1 MPVLLFAPFYMRRRR
16 LTEYSNR
23 TALYII
29 KVEKIAKQC
38 DLYLHSPLVA
48 ADGVCKACRQNGA
61 AQTINRRNLK
71 MKKAKTAKMK
81 KRVLGTILAGM
92 MVLQALSA
100 VTAADADLETKV
112 ANSETKNSL
121 AEMAALMTST
131 TYATYLIEHEN
142 DNVSDKTEEVVV
154 EAVDYKEDETT
165 AAVKVKENFS
175 GSEGA
180 SLLTPN
186 SGYVTWEFD
195 VKEDGFY
202 NIELLYFPY
211 RSDPTEPDEG
221 EEYLGKTAAMERIIK
236 IDGRV
241 PFKEARNLSFS
252 RAWLEDYS
260 MDGFVAPEKF
270 YKIGTSIAD
279 ADNDSNAVANDSDVA
294 TEYRQAGRY
303 FKYDYYLNEI
313 RPEKKEADRWLEKRI
328 SDSSAFYDSPFE
340 FYFSAGTHTV
350 TLEATREPMLIKE
363 IRITPPAKTATY
375 SELAAEY
382 EKKGYAEAATDKLV
396 KLDGEFPEYTSEQV
410 IYAVNDRTSPITDP
424 QHASAIVLN
433 SIGGEKWEIAGQW
446 IEWDFEVPENG
457 LYNIVP
463 RFLQNVNAG
472 LFSSRKL
479 LIYGGDY
486 NGVPFEE
493 AKRLRFNYSD
503 AWQVEPLGNDEGAY
517 EFYFEKGVKY
527 TIRLEVVLGEMGSIL
542 REVDESL
549 VRMNDYYRKIVMIT
563 GTDPDTYLD
572 YNFSQLIPDV
582 LRGMRQE
589 AALLTSVS
597 SELEAIIGEK
607 GEQSVILDKV
617 AYLLDLMGHNQDKV
631 AGNLDQFK
639 SYNGSLGTWLLTC
652 RNQPLTLDFIT
663 IQPASAKLPKAKA
676 NFFESIGHEFSAFIN
691 SFFTNYNSVG
701 ATEELDGRDDVLEV
715 WITTGRDQAQIIRQM
730 VSEFSMQE
738 DNPPVNLKLIAAG
751 TLLPATLAG
760 TGPDVSMD
768 GDPVGYGVRNAVL
781 NLNDRSLHESGAI
794 PREELEEVKTW
805 FNSEAFVPLTVYNPD
820 YIPRGDELDEEYSM
834 ALYALPETMSF
845 PMFFYRKDIFTE
857 FDLKVPET
865 WDDVYDLIKVLSAEN
880 MEMGLSQALTQIRMY
895 QQGEPWY
902 KGNNI
907 VSEGMATNLDSDV
920 ALEAFKNMTDIFT
933 QYRQPVTFDFA
944 NRFRTGEMPCGIADY
959 LQYNQL
965 KVFAPEIDG
974 LWEFVQLPG
983 TPRVADDGTEY
994 VDHTSPSGVVGIMI
1008 MRDAENINDAWKY
1021 IKWWVSAE
1029 VQSRYGNEQVATIG
1043 TAAKYNTANISALL
1057 GQSWS
1062 ANEVANLRQQ
1072 FDSLKGTPMT
1082 PGNYIVARNTN
1093 FAFLAVYNDDAS
1105 PVEAM
1110 LGYIND
1116 INKELTRKRNE
1127 YDFRTASET
1136 LEEYRAEQEERLGV
1150 DNMDYITNLT
1160 D

>member
-1 MPVLLFAPFYMRRRR
+1 
-16 LTEYSNR
+16 
-23 TALYII
+23 
-29 KVEKIAKQC
+29 
-38 DLYLHSPLVA
+38 
-48 ADGVCKACRQNGA
+48 
-61 AQTINRRNLK
+61 

-81 KRVLGTILAGM
+81 KRVLGTVLAGM
-92 MVLQALSA
+92 MILQAFSA
-100 VTAADADLETKV
+100 VGAAEINLETKV

-121 AEMAALMTST
+121 ADMAALMTST
-131 TYATYLIEHEN
+131 TYATYLIEHEESRV
-142 DNVSDKTEEVVV
+142 DDTKDDITIQ
-154 EAVDYKEDETT
+154 AVDYKEDETT
-165 AAVKVKENFS
+165 AAVKVKKNFA
-175 GSEGA
+175 GSEGE

-186 SGYVTWEFD
+186 TGYVTWEFEI
-195 VKEDGFY
+195 KHDGFY
-202 NIELLYFPY
+202 NVELLYYPY
-211 RSDPTEPDEG
+211 RNDPAEPDEG

-236 IDGRV
+236 IDGKV

-252 RAWLEDYS
+252 RVWQENYD
-260 MDGFVAPEKF
+260 MDSFVKPEKF
-270 YKIGTSIAD
+270 YKIGTSVTD
-279 ADNDSNAVANDSDVA
+279 ADNDSNAVAADSNDA
-294 TEYRQAGRY
+294 KEYRQAGRY

-313 RPEKKEADRWLEKRI
+313 RPEKREADRWLEKKI

-340 FYFSAGTHTV
+340 FYFDKGVHTV

-363 IRITPPAKTATY
+363 VRITPPVEEKSYAEVT
-375 SELAAEY
+375 AEY
-382 EKKGYAEAATDKLV
+382 EKKGYKEADTDKLV
-396 KLDGEFPEYTSEQV
+396 KLDAEFPEYTSEQV

-424 QHASAIVLN
+424 QHSSAIVLN
-433 SIGGEKWEIAGQW
+433 SIGGTKWQIAGQW
-446 IEWDFEVPENG
+446 IEWDFTVPEDG

-463 RFLQNVNAG
+463 RYLQNVNAG

-486 NGVPFEE
+486 NGVPFTE
-493 AKRLRFNYSD
+493 AKRLRFGYSD
-503 AWQVEPLGNDEGAY
+503 AWQVEPLGDENGAF
-517 EFYFEKGVKY
+517 EFYFEKGVNY

-542 REVDESL
+542 REIDESL

-572 YNFSQLIPDV
+572 YNFAQLIPDV

-597 SELEAIIGEK
+597 SQLEEIIGEK

-617 AYLLDLMGHNQDKV
+617 AYLLDLMGYNQDKV

-639 SYNGSLGTWLLTC
+639 SYNGSLGTWLLNC

-676 NFFESIGHEFSAFIN
+676 NFFESVGHEITAFLN

-701 ATEELDGRDDVLEV
+701 ATEELEGRDDVLEV
-715 WITTGRDQAQIIRQM
+715 WVTTGRDQAQIIRQM

-738 DNPPVNLKLIAAG
+738 GNPPVNLKLIAAG

-760 TGPDVSMD
+760 TGPDISMD
-768 GDPVGYGVRNAVL
+768 GDPVGFGVRNAVL

-805 FNSEAFVPLTVYNPD
+805 FNPEAFVPLTVYNPD
-820 YIPRGDELDEEYSM
+820 YIPRGDELDAEYSL

-857 FDLKVPET
+857 FGLEVPET

-880 MEMGLSQALTQIRMY
+880 MEIGLNQSLTQIRMY
-895 QQGEPWY
+895 QQGESWY
-902 KGNNI
+902 RGNNI

-920 ALEAFKNMTDIFT
+920 ALEAFKNMCDIFT

-983 TPRVADDGTEY
+983 TKRVAEDGTEY
-994 VDHTSPSGVVGIMI
+994 IDHTSPSGVVGIMI
-1008 MRDAENINDAWKY
+1008 MRDVGNVNDAWKY
-1021 IKWWVSAE
+1021 LKWWVGAD

-1082 PGNYIVARNTN
+1082 PGNYIVGRNTN
-1093 FAFLAVYNDDAS
+1093 FAFLSVYNEDAS

-1110 LGYIND
+1110 LGYVND
-1116 INKELTRKRNE
+1116 INKELTRKRDE

-1136 LEEYRAEQEERLGV
+1136 LEEYRAEQEARLGV